1 MSEVNTEGEVL
12 RQFSGPLA
20 DNLRSAV
27 DSRRNVLVADCDGRR
42 VLLLDARLAL
52 RRVIIDEH
60 QLNNKGPRC
69 LCYHEQSGQ
78 LLVGFFDHVSW
89 NGGIA
94 MFDVL
99 RR

>member
-60 QLNNKGPRC
+60 QLNYDSLR
-69 LCYHEQSGQ
+69 LCYNEQSAQ
-78 LLVGFFDHVSW
+78 LMVGFFDHVSW